1 MCQLHDN
8 GILLRPIDKWSKQ
21 VKCAIKWMFKLWRL
35 ECASKSAGPSVK
47 PFKRNACMTR
57 LDIMCLCAHDIAL
70 WPSFTTL
77 YIVNSIFYV
86 HINSHVCRANAR
98 ALWAHQTML
107 TIYCRTNMEYIIVKI
122 VTIFNETITRSSMN
136 RALFRKV
143 IEKLRSRH
151 FHTHTFGFWGK
162 TINLHFVCVRVFWLT
177 SVVVNKWY
185 RWQKR
190 PIPKIISASIRW
202 ILCNLLRLIGYSSES
217 FQLILWLVVSF
228 WHLGRIAC

>member
-1 MCQLHDN
+1 
-8 GILLRPIDKWSKQ
+8 
-21 VKCAIKWMFKLWRL
+21 
-35 ECASKSAGPSVK
+35 
-47 PFKRNACMTR
+47 MTR

-86 HINSHVCRANAR
+86 HINSHVCRAKAR

-136 RALFRKV
+136 RALFWKV
-143 IEKLRSRH
+143 IEKLLSSLAPFPRAHIRILGENNQ
-151 FHTHTFGFWGK
+151 FAFC
-162 TINLHFVCVRVFWLT
+162 VCACVLADIRRCQQVLSMT
-177 SVVVNKWY
+177 
-185 RWQKR
+185 KR